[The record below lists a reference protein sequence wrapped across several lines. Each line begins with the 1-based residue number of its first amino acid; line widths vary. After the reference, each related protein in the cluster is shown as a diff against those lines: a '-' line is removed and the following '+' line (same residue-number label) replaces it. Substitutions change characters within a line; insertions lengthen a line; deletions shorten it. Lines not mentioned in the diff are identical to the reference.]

1 MLQLVYLYF
10 TNIAKDQK
18 SYDNLMKTAEVS
30 LKNRLLRPETV
41 FSDSLTATI
50 SCHNPRFNALE
61 ADELANVNYDRI
73 LEMAKEQTSNAAAF
87 TFNIVGNYDEA
98 TIRPLIEQ
106 YLAALPSKK
115 EVVKSGDVS
124 TDFKGVVVKSFKQK
138 AETPKAI
145 AVMVWYTKDLPFTLE
160 NSIKT
165 DMVGQILDMVYTKEI
180 REEASAAYTVFVMS
194 SMSRND
200 FENEAQLL
208 IYCPMKP
215 EKGDTAITIMRD
227 EVTALAKTC
236 DADKLQKVK
245 EYMLKSHADQLKQ
258 NNYWMGSINNWR
270 KWGIDFHT
278 DYEKVVNAQTPESIS
293 AFVAEML
300 KAGNRAEIIMMPAE

>member
-1 MLQLVYLYF
+1 
-10 TNIAKDQK
+10 
-18 SYDNLMKTAEVS
+18 
-30 LKNRLLRPETV
+30 
-41 FSDSLTATI
+41 
-50 SCHNPRFNALE
+50 
-61 ADELANVNYDRI
+61 
-73 LEMAKEQTSNAAAF
+73 
-87 TFNIVGNYDEA
+87 
-98 TIRPLIEQ
+98 
-106 YLAALPSKK
+106 
-115 EVVKSGDVS
+115 
-124 TDFKGVVVKSFKQK
+124 
-138 AETPKAI
+138 
-145 AVMVWYTKDLPFTLE
+145 
-160 NSIKT
+160 
-165 DMVGQILDMVYTKEI
+165 
-180 REEASAAYTVFVMS
+180 MS

-200 FENEAQLL
+200 FETEAQLL

-227 EVTALAKTC
+227 EVMALATTC

-300 KAGNRAEIIMMPAE
+300 KAGNRAEVIMMPAE

>member
-1 MLQLVYLYF
+1 
-10 TNIAKDQK
+10 
-18 SYDNLMKTAEVS
+18 MKTAEVS

-50 SCHNPRFNALE
+50 SCHNPRFKALE
-61 ADELANVNYDRI
+61 AAELANVNYDRI

-87 TFNIVGNYDEA
+87 TFTIIGNYDEA

-124 TDFKGVVVKSFKQK
+124 TDFKGVVVNSFKQK

-208 IYCPMKP
+208 IY
-215 EKGDTAITIMRD
+215 
-227 EVTALAKTC
+227 C